1 MRRFE
6 KHYTREEARALLPKL
21 REWLDRLED
30 LRARLEKNEKRMA
43 SLTNSGQDTG
53 GGVVNE
59 SVKLLS
65 EIKAVLQN
73 FERRE
78 IIIKDL
84 QRGLVDFPA
93 FVGGR
98 EVFLCW
104 EKGEDDVEYWHDIDS
119 GFAGREPL

>member
-21 REWLDRLED
+21 REWLDRLD
-30 LRARLEKNEKRMA
+30 ALRVQLEKNEKRVAGLM
-43 SLTNSGQDTG
+43 NDGQDTG
-53 GGVVNE
+53 GVAVNE

-65 EIKAVLQN
+65 EIKSVLQN

-84 QRGLVDFPA
+84 ERGLIDFPA

-104 EKGEDDVEYWHDIDS
+104 EKDEDDVEFWHDIDS
-119 GFAGREPL
+119 GYAGREPL